1 MIISELRKKKKTFI
15 PLFLRYLNQKVLH
28 LGPALLEELAALVFQ
43 EFLHKLC
50 CSLIL
55 LGEER
60 SPDSPVQH
68 SVIFAGLSSGVIY
81 HPHTHSRA
89 GLLHTHA
96 HAHTHTHTHTII
108 AVIQFTEIS
117 HILIFPETTDVTKEE
132 DWRERVLIA

>member
-1 MIISELRKKKKTFI
+1 MIISELRGEKKSYI
-15 PLFLRYLNQKVLH
+15 PLFLPYLNQKVLH
-28 LGPALLEELAALVFQ
+28 LGPALLEELAALLFQ

-89 GLLHTHA
+89 GLLHRHTHI
-96 HAHTHTHTHTII
+96 HTHTHTII